1 MAEKNIDLGR
11 LVIRA
16 FNVKSVKWGDEM
28 KITPQGEMTISK
40 HMLPEITANM
50 DAVEA
55 VDIRLIQPDEH
66 DQWTNTI
73 LDIIPISAK
82 ALGVIGEGIT
92 HTLTGVCAMIT
103 AVDTEGKQCH
113 EFGSSEGILKDK
125 VIFDHPGTPASDDV
139 IISFDVTLKAGMGQE
154 RKGPYQ
160 AHLICDKFL
169 QVYRDQIKEFDGKL
183 CTERGEF
190 HNIARPGKKRVVII
204 REIAGQGAMY
214 DMQLFPHEP
223 SGVEGGRS
231 IIDMGNMPILV
242 TPNEY
247 RDGILHSMQ

>member
-1 MAEKNIDLGR
+1 MADIDLGR

-16 FNVKSVKWGDEM
+16 FDIKSVSWGDEM
-28 KITPQGEMTISK
+28 KVTPQGEMIISK
-40 HMLPEITANM
+40 SMLPDLVSSM
-50 DAVEA
+50 DTIEA

-73 LDIIPISAK
+73 LDIIPISTK
-82 ALGVIGEGIT
+82 ALGVVGEGIT

-113 EFGSSEGILKDK
+113 EFGSSEGNLKEK
-125 VIFDHPGTPASDDV
+125 IIFDNPGTPSSTDV

-160 AHLICDKFL
+160 AHLLCDRFL
-169 QVYRDQIKEFDGKL
+169 QVYREQMKNFDGKL
-183 CTERGEF
+183 CSARNEF
-190 HNIARPGKKRVVII
+190 HNISRPGKKRVVII
-204 REIAGQGAMY
+204 REVAGQGAMY